1 MTDPAPIETR
11 PTPLAERT
19 LIGAL
24 AALCLLVLL
33 FGASLLF
40 PHWPDSVAPDR
51 IKYLGDALL
60 ILVGGIL
67 LTVAIFASPWV
78 GTIKLTALGAEA
90 DIGEKDHDNGT
101 L

>member
-24 AALCLLVLL
+24 VALSLLVLL

-40 PHWPDSVAPDR
+40 PHWPDSVAADR

-78 GTIKLTALGAEA
+78 GTIKLTALGADL
-90 DIGEKDHDNGT
+90 DIGGKDKDNG
-101 L
+101 

>member
-24 AALCLLVLL
+24 VALSLLVLM

-40 PHWPDSVAPDR
+40 PHWPDSVAADR

-78 GTIKLTALGAEA
+78 GTIKLTALGADL
-90 DIGEKDHDNGT
+90 DIGGKDKDNG
-101 L
+101 

>member
-24 AALCLLVLL
+24 VALSLLVLM

-40 PHWPDSVAPDR
+40 PHWPDSVAADR

-78 GTIKLTALGAEA
+78 GTIKLTALGADL
-90 DIGEKDHDNGT
+90 DIGEKDKDNG
-101 L
+101 